1 MGVQTTVVFT
11 DLHGSTAVFEWL
23 GNALA
28 TQIITEITVWIS
40 QQCVQAG
47 GKIIKTLGDGVMA
60 VFSEPAQA
68 LDAVVALQR
77 EHARRV
83 LPIPLT
89 FHLSLRV
96 GLARGEVEVLDGDCY
111 GDAVNVA
118 SRLCSMCGSS
128 QIWATDTALQSLQ
141 EPMGVRFR
149 SLGALRIRGRVES
162 CHVLQVEW
170 VDDVGSEALTMQN
183 TSVLDELD
191 SEHDVLG
198 GEIRLNW
205 LGISKTFHSFDLPIQ
220 IGRMRDTDFVVNDPR
235 VSRIHARLEWRNGSI
250 VFVDTSS
257 YGSWVRFT
265 NTSPILLRRE
275 ECILHS
281 TGELALGSSFSD
293 ENSPI
298 INFAVH

>member
-149 SLGALRIRGRVES
+149 SLGALRIRGR
-162 CHVLQVEW
+162 
-170 VDDVGSEALTMQN
+170 
-183 TSVLDELD
+183 
-191 SEHDVLG
+191 
-198 GEIRLNW
+198 
-205 LGISKTFHSFDLPIQ
+205 
-220 IGRMRDTDFVVNDPR
+220 
-235 VSRIHARLEWRNGSI
+235 
-250 VFVDTSS
+250 
-257 YGSWVRFT
+257 
-265 NTSPILLRRE
+265 
-275 ECILHS
+275 
-281 TGELALGSSFSD
+281 
-293 ENSPI
+293 
-298 INFAVH
+298 

>member
-1 MGVQTTVVFT
+1 
-11 DLHGSTAVFEWL
+11 
-23 GNALA
+23 
-28 TQIITEITVWIS
+28 
-40 QQCVQAG
+40 
-47 GKIIKTLGDGVMA
+47 
-60 VFSEPAQA
+60 
-68 LDAVVALQR
+68 
-77 EHARRV
+77 
-83 LPIPLT
+83 
-89 FHLSLRV
+89 
-96 GLARGEVEVLDGDCY
+96 
-111 GDAVNVA
+111 
-118 SRLCSMCGSS
+118 
-128 QIWATDTALQSLQ
+128 
-141 EPMGVRFR
+141 
-149 SLGALRIRGRVES
+149 
-162 CHVLQVEW
+162 VLQVEW

-275 ECILHS
+275 ECILHG

>member
-281 TGELALGSSFSD
+281 TGEFALGSSFSD